1 MIKILRELTTQ
12 IVGLYYAAEINKS
25 ATMLKAAQEVC
36 KAYETILK
44 HSKEAQ
50 KIIGLDIEVS
60 NNFGLDRSYYTIEE
74 MKKRAY
80 DMVNESKTIKQ

>member
-25 ATMLKAAQEVC
+25 HSMLKAAQEVC

-50 KIIGLDIEVS
+50 KIIALDIEVS
-60 NNFGLDRSYYTIEE
+60 NKFGLDKSFISIEE

-80 DMVNESKTIKQ
+80 DMVNELKTIKQ